1 MYGCTFGKGLVGRA
15 VCIFW
20 YECIWRCQHK
30 VLCGILYALY
40 YINCHSFIKFAL
52 ADQRLLILLFTLL
65 TLAYNKCFL
74 HLVIKRPTIGSYSA
88 IVVITLTTSCFFFCF
103 LLLYLQLSVKTC
115 FIRGSVVRYVQLPA
129 DECDTQ
135 LLQDAARK
143 EAAQNKQRWLT
154 GFPLTV
160 WMTNS
165 IRVCVCVCVC
175 VSVWL
180 HMCDCEWVNDR
191 DRECVCVLHEFH
203 SVNDRLTMSTIA
215 RDYKYE

>member
-88 IVVITLTTSCFFFCF
+88 IVVITLTTSCFFF
-103 LLLYLQLSVKTC
+103 LLFAFVFAAVSEDMFHSWFSGEICPVTSRWMWHAAVTGCCPQ
-115 FIRGSVVRYVQLPA
+115 RGCPEQTAMIDWFPTHCVN
-129 DECDTQ
+129 D
-135 LLQDAARK
+135 
-143 EAAQNKQRWLT
+143 KQHT
-154 GFPLTV
+154 
-160 WMTNS
+160 
-165 IRVCVCVCVC
+165 CVCVCVC